1 MYISLSTIALVIIA
15 IFLIN
20 IWQKGSSSHAVALSN
35 KNMLIKEAE
44 RVIAS
49 MEKLSW
55 TEMTDGQREVHDCAI
70 ERLRLLKSYKKNH
83 APDHYPFMREWPTW
97 FNPNRIT

>member
-1 MYISLSTIALVIIA
+1 
-15 IFLIN
+15 
-20 IWQKGSSSHAVALSN
+20 
-35 KNMLIKEAE
+35 MLIKEAE

-49 MEKLSW
+49 TEKLSW
-55 TEMTDGQREVHDCAI
+55 TEITDGQREVHDCAI

-97 FNPNRIT
+97 FNPNHNTDHPWPFITAVPSRLMPGL